1 MAGDPDLGATAS
13 LHSSIERPAQ
23 HQKQVQPECSTSS
36 STKEADTVDQQTRAA
51 LKKDKFVTTT
61 THGLEWASEN
71 RQSLIVN
78 GGILLGVILV
88 AIISVVVY
96 NSRSEAASVAFGAA
110 MQAYQTPLAQAG
122 QAVPPGVTTYP
133 SIAERAKAANA
144 LFLAVADKYGM
155 TPDGRNAL
163 YFAGLTYVEAG
174 QNPQAEDTLKK
185 VAGSWDS
192 NLAALG
198 KFALAQLYH
207 DTGRD
212 PQAIDLYN
220 QLSAK
225 SASTVPYGMAQLQ
238 LAYLYQSE
246 GKADDA
252 RKIYASLKDKDP
264 KGAAGLTAAGKLNP
278 SSAPAPQQ
286 P

>member
-1 MAGDPDLGATAS
+1 
-13 LHSSIERPAQ
+13 
-23 HQKQVQPECSTSS
+23 
-36 STKEADTVDQQTRAA
+36 VDQQTRAA

-71 RQSLIVN
+71 RQSLIAN
-78 GGILLGVILV
+78 GGILL
-88 AIISVVVY
+88 AIILIAVVSVVVY

-122 QAVPPGVTTYP
+122 QAVPPGVNTYS

-144 LFLAVADKYGM
+144 LFLSVADKYGM

-174 QNPQAEDTLKK
+174 QNQQAEDTLKK

-192 NLAALG
+192 SLAALG
-198 KFALAQLYH
+198 KFALAQLYRN
-207 DTGRD
+207 TGRD
-212 PQAIDLYN
+212 TQAIDLYN

-225 SASTVPYGMAQLQ
+225 PTNTVPYGLAQLQ
-238 LAYLYQSE
+238 LADLYQSE
-246 GKADDA
+246 GNADKA
-252 RKIYASLKDKDP
+252 KTIYANLKDKDP
-264 KGAAGLTAAGKLNP
+264 KGVAGLTAAGKLNP
-278 SSAPAPQQ
+278 SSAPAAPPQ
-286 P
+286 